1 MNNTKEINL
10 NIKFNRSYIFFKWIL
25 QKYKT
30 QLPYNGE
37 IKQFAITNNYC
48 HKICDQWRNY
58 GVGYRVWNLLHKD
71 LIISFLMG
79 KIDNLDLYQL
89 EREFLELKQEK

>member
-48 HKICDQWRNY
+48 HKI
-58 GVGYRVWNLLHKD
+58 
-71 LIISFLMG
+71 
-79 KIDNLDLYQL
+79 
-89 EREFLELKQEK
+89 